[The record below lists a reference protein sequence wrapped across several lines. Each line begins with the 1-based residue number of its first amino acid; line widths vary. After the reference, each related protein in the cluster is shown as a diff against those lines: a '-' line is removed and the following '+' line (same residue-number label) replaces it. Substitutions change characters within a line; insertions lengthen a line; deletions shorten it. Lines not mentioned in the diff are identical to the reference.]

1 MKWPGGKALSRLTLV
16 VTLFAVSEMSAQT
29 NDAPP
34 RLAIISE
41 ATTTGAL
48 ADLLAVELSRQP
60 ELRLLE
66 RAQIEKVYREQA
78 LAGGNRDYLK
88 LGQLLGADGLL
99 LLETGREATNEWL
112 RIQLVAVKP
121 GVLLSSERYPWPIP
135 NLAPWAG
142 GVSTHLNPLLPK
154 LGVLAKDAVPISVVN
169 LRSAI
174 QSSESRE
181 TERQLTLLAIE
192 RLSRERRLFVLERRR
207 MQLLTGEKDLN
218 GLDDTAFWDGSYLL
232 DGGVDRNGFAP
243 DTITISARLVPPG
256 GAAPLPIEAAGNR
269 TNLAEVINHLAD
281 GILKALTI
289 NRDPAP
295 WEPADEA
302 NQFYAEAQ
310 WAFRWKLYPQ
320 AQAASESAWALGRR
334 TPESAQLLVRS
345 YVESM
350 PDSSVNGD
358 DGMHVLQIPDASAFP
373 KLDRG
378 LEFVLQNAPVFFGS
392 TNSLDSFTLGMRLLR
407 QAFNQLEGYYYARR
421 NAVRTRGRP
430 ARAAVQRPPHVEEG
444 LEVQAATITNE
455 VKWNDPRLTFAALR
469 WREGG
474 VAFERPEDALGFYR
488 DLLSAGAKPAGLP
501 RIIGWTWPDRQRTP
515 AVMRQLVDDART
527 STNPAVRLEGLLLA
541 LLLAPDDEQGS
552 LRRAEEELVSALWED
567 RALLFR
573 DAEQATLVERTRVA
587 LTKKT
592 GDDDMYK
599 AFAHEPFA
607 GFKHRL
613 RMAFLADPANTNV
626 AVMEQFFP
634 NTSVK
639 METPEQARE
648 LLPLMEGWCQNQ
660 VQSNRFT
667 YKLTSLRQSA
677 GATRE
682 NPASAPALAAAAVVE
697 ARFIPWKTAPG
708 GDDSYRTPQFN
719 GMMYRHGRLWV
730 RVRYL
735 DPQSGGFG
743 IGGTDPTSY
752 LAADP
757 QRGVTTEIPFP
768 KKQGYP
774 GRLFEVSENA
784 LFVEAGG
791 RLWQYV
797 FQTRNWK
804 EISVPMEG
812 ASSLVWLGGR
822 LFVGRGDGLLAVN
835 LESGNVQVLVSS
847 RRTPPANEIDPLW
860 SADTQIFAL
869 ADGRLGALAHDD
881 FLLFDSTGGQW
892 SIRPLPLK
900 GTNGFFNLTAD
911 YFSTAGAQRL
921 LTGPYARRYLVGFWN
936 DGPAES
942 LLMEETGIR
951 APPSRAEK
959 LLPPL
964 RWDWP
969 KNYPME
975 HSQIVVE
982 GKTLWA
988 LAPRRLGMMMG
999 NPEPVKF
1006 SDARD
1011 ATLFCFGPEA
1021 REPLSV
1027 AVRFPTNALPR
1038 LPIMNG
1044 QPTGILEPFNFDFMS
1059 IFQRLDRHVGNMAFW
1074 LRVPGGL
1081 VFGGPKYCGH
1091 WFIADAAMERE
1102 FAAQRE
1108 RRRLKTTP
1116 PTSPATTPQTP

>member
-1 MKWPGGKALSRLTLV
+1 MLI
-16 VTLFAVSEMSAQT
+16 VTLFAVGGMSAQT

-41 ATTTGAL
+41 AKTTGAL

-66 RAQIEKVYREQA
+66 RAQIEKVYREQT

-99 LLETGREATNEWL
+99 LLETGREGTNEWL

-232 DGGVDRNGFAP
+232 DGGVDRNGLAP

-281 GILKALTI
+281 GILKALII

-302 NQFYAEAQ
+302 NQFYGEAQ
-310 WAFRWKLYPQ
+310 WAYRWKLYPQ
-320 AQAASESAWALGRR
+320 AQAAAESAWALGRR
-334 TPESAQLLVRS
+334 TPEAAQLLVRA

-358 DGMHVLQIPDASAFP
+358 DGMHVLQVPDASAFP

-392 TNSLDSFTLGMRLLR
+392 TNSLDSFTPGMRLLR
-407 QAFNQLEGYYYARR
+407 QAFNQLEGYYYAAEMRSEHADDLLALRSSARR
-421 NAVRTRGRP
+421 MLKGLDVQGAAMTNA
-430 ARAAVQRPPHVEEG
+430 
-444 LEVQAATITNE
+444 

-474 VAFERPEDALGFYR
+474 MAFERPEDALGFYR
-488 DLLSAGAKPAGLP
+488 DLLSAGAKAAGLP
-501 RIIGWTWPDRQRTP
+501 RIIGWTWPDRQRAP
-515 AVMRQLVDDART
+515 AVMRQLVDDARA
-527 STNPAVRLEGLLLA
+527 STNPAVRLEGLFLA

-552 LRRAEEELVSALWED
+552 LRRAEEELVSAMWED
-567 RALLFR
+567 RALLLR
-573 DAEQATLVERTRVA
+573 DAEQAMLVERTRVA

-592 GDDDMYK
+592 RDDDMYK

-613 RMAFLADPANTNV
+613 RMVFLADPANTNV

-648 LLPLMEGWCQNQ
+648 LLPLMERWCQTR
-660 VQSNRFT
+660 SNRFN

-677 GATRE
+677 GAAK
-682 NPASAPALAAAAVVE
+682 ASPPPAPALAAAAVVE

-708 GDDSYRTPQFN
+708 GDDSYRTPQFD

-735 DPQSGGFG
+735 DPQSGEFG
-743 IGGTDPTSY
+743 GSYPTSF
-752 LAADP
+752 LVVDP
-757 QRGVTTEIPFP
+757 QRGVTEEIPFP
-768 KKQGYP
+768 KQQGVA

-784 LFVEAGG
+784 LFAESGG

-881 FLLFDSTGGQW
+881 FLVFDSTGGQW
-892 SIRPLPLK
+892 SIRPLPLR

-942 LLMEETGIR
+942 LLMEETWIR
-951 APPSRAEK
+951 IPPPAAEK

-975 HSQIVVE
+975 NSQIATE
-982 GKTLWA
+982 GRTLWA
-988 LAPRRLGMMMG
+988 LAPRRLGMG
-999 NPEPVKF
+999 NPEPMRF

-1011 ATLFCFGPEA
+1011 ATLFCFTPDA
-1021 REPLSV
+1021 REPLAV
-1027 AVRFPTNALPR
+1027 AVRFPTNGLPD
-1038 LPIMNG
+1038 LPIING
-1044 QPTGILEPFNFDFMS
+1044 RPTDILEPSNFGFPM
-1059 IFQRLDRHVGNMAFW
+1059 IFLRFQQRVGNMAFW

-1081 VFGGPKYCGH
+1081 VLGGPKYCGH

-1102 FAAQRE
+1102 FAAQRD
-1108 RRRLKTTP
+1108 RRRAKATLP
-1116 PTSPATTPQTP
+1116 ASPTTTPQTP

>member
-1 MKWPGGKALSRLTLV
+1 MLI
-16 VTLFAVSEMSAQT
+16 VTLFAVGGMSAQT

-41 ATTTGAL
+41 AKTTGAL

-66 RAQIEKVYREQA
+66 RAQIEKVYREQG

-99 LLETGREATNEWL
+99 LLETGREGTNEWL

-232 DGGVDRNGFAP
+232 DGGVDRNGLAQ

-310 WAFRWKLYPQ
+310 WAYRWKLYPQ
-320 AQAASESAWALGRR
+320 AQAAAESAWALGRR
-334 TPESAQLLVRS
+334 TPEAAQLLVRA

-358 DGMHVLQIPDASAFP
+358 DGMHVLQVPDASAFP

-407 QAFNQLEGYYYARR
+407 QAFNQLEGYYYAAEMRSEHADDLLALRSSARR
-421 NAVRTRGRP
+421 MLKGLDVQGAAMTNA
-430 ARAAVQRPPHVEEG
+430 
-444 LEVQAATITNE
+444 

-474 VAFERPEDALGFYR
+474 MAFERPEDALGFYR
-488 DLLSAGAKPAGLP
+488 DLLSAGAKAAGLP
-501 RIIGWTWPDRQRTP
+501 RIIGWTWPDRQRAP

-527 STNPAVRLEGLLLA
+527 STNPAVRLEGLFLA

-552 LRRAEEELVSALWED
+552 LRRAEGELVSAMWED

-573 DAEQATLVERTRVA
+573 NAEQATLVERTRVA

-592 GDDDMYK
+592 RDDDMYK

-626 AVMEQFFP
+626 AVLEEFFP

-648 LLPLMEGWCQNQ
+648 LLPPMERWCQTR
-660 VQSNRFT
+660 SNRFA

-677 GATRE
+677 GAARASPP
-682 NPASAPALAAAAVVE
+682 PAPVLESAPVLEVQ
-697 ARFIPWKTAPG
+697 FIPWKTSPG
-708 GDDSYRTPQFN
+708 GDDSYRTPQFD
-719 GMMYRHGRLWV
+719 GMIYRHGRLWV

-743 IGGTDPTSY
+743 IGGTYPTSY

-768 KKQGYP
+768 MQHGFP

-784 LFVEAGG
+784 LFAESGG
-791 RLWQYV
+791 RLWQYEL
-797 FQTRNWK
+797 QAKSWK
-804 EISVPMEG
+804 EIPVPMEG
-812 ASSLVWLGGR
+812 ATGLVWLNGR
-822 LFVGRGDGLLAVN
+822 LFVGRADGLLAVI
-835 LESGNVQVLVSS
+835 LESGNIQVLVSS

-860 SADTQIFAL
+860 SGITKIFAL
-869 ADGRLGALAHDD
+869 ADGRLGALAQDN
-881 FLLFDSTGGQW
+881 FLVFDASAGRW
-892 SIRPLPLK
+892 SVRPLPLQGK
-900 GTNGFFNLTAD
+900 NRILSSAAN

-921 LTGPYARRYLVGFWN
+921 LTGPNTRSYLVGFWN

-942 LLMEETGIR
+942 LLMEETGMR
-951 APPSRAEK
+951 FPTSAAERL
-959 LLPPL
+959 LLPV
-964 RWDWP
+964 RWNWP
-969 KNYPME
+969 TNFSID
-975 HSQIVVE
+975 HSQLVVE

-1011 ATLFCFGPEA
+1011 ATLFCFTPED

-1027 AVRFPTNALPR
+1027 AVRFPTNGLPR
-1038 LPIMNG
+1038 LQIMNG
-1044 QPTGILEPFNFDFMS
+1044 HPTDMLDPFNFNVMGF
-1059 IFQRLDRHVGNMAFW
+1059 FQRLDPNAGNMAFW

-1081 VFGGPKYCGH
+1081 VFGGPKYPGH

-1108 RRRLKTTP
+1108 RRRVKATP
-1116 PTSPATTPQTP
+1116 PASPTTTPQTP